1 MLANIGDGL
10 LKNSKD
16 RRQDLKN
23 LGHIV
28 TYMST
33 PAAVLSADANN
44 ARNVSQQAK
53 HFIEQL
59 RTSTYR
65 VIMAVRATNSTKT
78 NQSLLTSRI
87 ASFSSASSTGYIWD
101 SNSSLSQYRSTR
113 MAFTTPC

>member
-33 PAAVLSADANN
+33 PAAALSADANN

-65 VIMAVRATNSTKT
+65 VIMAVRATNSTEDKSIT
-78 NQSLLTSRI
+78 ANLTYSILFFSKLYRI
-87 ASFSSASSTGYIWD
+87 HLGF
-101 SNSSLSQYRSTR
+101 
-113 MAFTTPC
+113 

>member
-65 VIMAVRATNSTKT
+65 VIMAVRATNSTEDK
-78 NQSLLTSRI
+78 SLLTSRI

>member
-65 VIMAVRATNSTKT
+65 VIMAVRATNSTKSIT
-78 NQSLLTSRI
+78 ANLTYSILFFSKLYRI
-87 ASFSSASSTGYIWD
+87 HLGS
-101 SNSSLSQYRSTR
+101 
-113 MAFTTPC
+113 